1 MLHPLISSI
10 DVDLTGP
17 EHAYEWLLP
26 SLPRWSPRAHLQ
38 PRSAIALDVGFGTLA
53 GSERSATTR
62 TLMQLPLVEVTTD
75 AGGTIFLSAPR
86 VMAAVRGG
94 TIELRYEP
102 SASPRCVQAVF
113 DALWPLVLPE
123 HGLFHVRAAALEDH
137 EGQGW
142 LLAGEPGCGK
152 STSTLALA
160 TAGWRF
166 AADDAVY
173 VGHREGATLA
183 HGWAAPLRITA
194 RTAHQFGLERESP
207 MNEIKS
213 GAVLDVGLA
222 ARRTDSVRVHQ
233 LLFPEIGGS
242 TLLQPMSPAEAH
254 RRLLADAPWTACLP
268 GHARRWQ
275 EELRALAT
283 VPAATLLLGPELMDE
298 PERLALGLARAA
310 EQAAA

>member
-1 MLHPLISSI
+1 MRHPLISTI
-10 DVDLTGP
+10 DLDLTGP
-17 EHAYEWLLP
+17 EHAWEWLLP

-38 PRSAIALDVGFGTLA
+38 PRSAIALDVGYGA
-53 GSERSATTR
+53 PQWSERSTTTR
-62 TLMQLPLVEVTTD
+62 TLLQLPLVEVTGD
-75 AGGTIFLSAPR
+75 ASGALYLSAPR
-86 VMAAVRGG
+86 VAAAVRDGA
-94 TIELRYEP
+94 IELRYEP

-113 DALWPLVLPE
+113 DALWPLLLPE
-123 HGLFHVRAAALEDH
+123 HGLFHVRAAALEDD

-173 VGHREGATLA
+173 VARGEGSTVA
-183 HGWAAPLRITA
+183 HGWASPLRITA

-222 ARRTDSVRVHQ
+222 ARRTDSVRVRR
-233 LLFPEIGGS
+233 LLFPEFGAA
-242 TLLQPMSPAEAH
+242 TLLQPMSPAEAF
-254 RRLLADAPWTACLP
+254 RRLAADAPWTACLP
-268 GHARRWQ
+268 GHARRWT
-275 EELRALAT
+275 EELRALASI
-283 VPAATLLLGPELMDE
+283 PAATLVLGPELMDE
-298 PERLALGLARAA
+298 PERLAMGLAGDAA
-310 EQAAA
+310 QAAA